1 MLWNEADTDEEEL
14 LSDEDELEVL
24 LLDDEE
30 EVLDEDD
37 EALDED
43 KDSLEEEDE
52 NDEDEDDC
60 DDDDELD
67 SSDSDAIAYRQVQYD
82 DDFESQ
88 SIASTA
94 TALFISETVHGSDVA
109 GLFAHVSEN
118 HE

>member
-1 MLWNEADTDEEEL
+1 MLWNEADTDDDEL

-67 SSDSDAIAYRQVQYD
+67 SSDSDAIAYRQVQD
-82 DDFESQ
+82 AANFEPLD
-88 SIASTA
+88 IASTA
-94 TALFISETVHGSDVA
+94 TTLFISETVHGSEVA
-109 GLFAHVSEN
+109 GLFAHVSES